1 MWEERERV
9 RHAAADA
16 GGSRGTYHRIGRARG
31 PRYGLVYRLG
41 ASAESSADTSDAE
54 HIPSLVEALLG
65 LQPPTSYP
73 LLPLLRIHA
82 LHLTQPDESTA
93 LLPSSNGEQTL
104 PRIVDALRV
113 HMLLVRAL
121 GQVLPPSHP
130 SYGVALAELGKLLN
144 VHVEDDGSGPVDL
157 GFGVQIPRA
166 TTKRLA
172 LSLTTLR
179 KAREV
184 LRIGFG
190 QSGGLVGV
198 EMGWLVDGL
207 EKEVEMQRLRM

>member
-1 MWEERERV
+1 VSVTRLRTLVELAERIIRS
-9 RHAAADA
+9 D
-16 GGSRGTYHRIGRARG
+16 GRGT
-31 PRYGLVYRLG
+31 LG
-41 ASAESSADTSDAE
+41 TPVVPWWTSTDPSADTSDAE

-82 LHLTQPDESTA
+82 LHLTQPESSTA
-93 LLPSSNGEQTL
+93 LVPTVNGEQTL
-104 PRIVDALRV
+104 PRIVDALKI
-113 HMLLVRAL
+113 HTLLVRAL
-121 GQVLPPSHP
+121 GEVLPPFHP
-130 SYGVALAELGKLLN
+130 SYGIALAELGKLLN
-144 VHVEDDGSGPVDL
+144 VHVDDDGSGPVDL

-190 QSGGLVGV
+190 KHGGLVGV
-198 EMGWLVDGL
+198 EMGWLVEGL

>member
-1 MWEERERV
+1 M
-9 RHAAADA
+9 ADPSADA
-16 GGSRGTYHRIGRARG
+16 
-31 PRYGLVYRLG
+31 
-41 ASAESSADTSDAE
+41 SDAE
-54 HIPSLVEALLG
+54 HVPSLVEALLG

-82 LHLTQPDESTA
+82 LHLTQPNDSTA
-93 LLPSSNGEQTL
+93 LVPASNGEETL
-104 PRIVDALRV
+104 PRIVDALKI
-113 HMLLVRAL
+113 HTLLVRAL
-121 GQVLPPSHP
+121 GEVLPAFHP
-130 SYGVALAELGKLLN
+130 SYGIALAELGKLLN
-144 VHVEDDGSGPVDL
+144 VHVEDDGSGPIDL

-190 QSGGLVGV
+190 KQGGLVGV
-198 EMGWLVDGL
+198 EMGWLVEGL